1 MGSDYKICSKCVM
14 DTSDKQIR
22 FDVRGVCNHCKDYFA
37 VLNEQLV
44 SGDELKKEFGRLAE
58 KIKMEGQGKE
68 YDCVIGLSGGVDS
81 SYLAYVLV
89 KTYGLKPLAVH
100 LDNGWN
106 SKLAVKN
113 IHNIVSSLDIDLL
126 THVINWEEFRDMQI
140 AYFKASVLDIEAI
153 TDHAISAILYSTA
166 DKNDIKYIL
175 MGTNRATE
183 RILPKSWAFNK
194 NDLINLRSIHKKYGK
209 IKLKTFPQ
217 MGFSRLMYYRSVK
230 KIRNVGPLDY
240 LSYNKDEAK
249 KEIQKNLKWEDY
261 GAKHH
266 ESVFTR
272 FYQGYILPKKFGV
285 DKRRAHLSSLI
296 NCGQMKR
303 EEALEELKKPAYPLE
318 MQNEDYLYVIKKL
331 GFSKE
336 DFERIMESPVR
347 SHFDFPTDIWS
358 KIDRKYISPPSALR
372 GIAVKH
378 FYSKKIR

>member
-1 MGSDYKICSKCVM
+1 MY
-14 DTSDKQIR
+14 
-22 FDVRGVCNHCKDYFA
+22 HCKDYFA

-249 KEIQKNLKWEDY
+249 NEIQKNLKWEDY

-272 FYQGYILPKKFGV
+272 FYQGYILPKKFGI

-347 SHFDFPTDIWS
+347 SHFDFPTDMWS
-358 KIDRKYISPPSALR
+358 KIDRKYISQPSALR

>member
-1 MGSDYKICSKCVM
+1 M
-14 DTSDKQIR
+14 
-22 FDVRGVCNHCKDYFA
+22 
-37 VLNEQLV
+37 
-44 SGDELKKEFGRLAE
+44 
-58 KIKMEGQGKE
+58 
-68 YDCVIGLSGGVDS
+68 
-81 SYLAYVLV
+81 
-89 KTYGLKPLAVH
+89 
-100 LDNGWN
+100 
-106 SKLAVKN
+106 AVKN

-166 DKNDIKYIL
+166 DRNDIKYIL

-272 FYQGYILPKKFGV
+272 FYQGYILPKKFGI

-303 EEALEELKKPAYPLE
+303 EEALEELKRPAYPLE

-347 SHFDFPTDIWS
+347 SHFDFPTDMWS
-358 KIDRKYISPPSALR
+358 KIDRKYISQPSALR

>member
-1 MGSDYKICSKCVM
+1 MRSDYKICSKCVM
-14 DTSDKQIR
+14 DTSDKQIK
-22 FDVRGVCNHCKDYFA
+22 FDARGVCNHCKDYST
-37 VLNEQLV
+37 VLNKQLI
-44 SGDELKKEFGRLAE
+44 SGDELKEEFTRLAE
-58 KIKMEGQGKE
+58 KIKMEGKGKE

-89 KTYGLKPLAVH
+89 KAYGLRPLAVH
-100 LDNGWN
+100 LDNGWD

-113 IHNIVSSLDIDLL
+113 IQNIVSSLDVDLY
-126 THVINWEEFRDMQI
+126 THVINWEEFRDIQI

-153 TDHAISAILYSTA
+153 TDHAISAILYSAA
-166 DKNDIKYIL
+166 DTNNIKYIL

-194 NDLINLRSIHKKYGK
+194 NDLINLRSIHKEYGK

-217 MGFSRLMYYRSVK
+217 MGFNKLRHYRTVK
-230 KIRNVGPLDY
+230 KISNLGPLDY

-249 KEIQKNLKWEDY
+249 NEIQKKLKWEDY

-272 FYQGYILPKKFGV
+272 FYQGYILPKKFGI

-296 NCGQMKR
+296 NCGQMIR
-303 EEALEELKKPAYPLE
+303 EEALEELKRPVYPLE

-336 DFERIMESPVR
+336 DFERIMKMPVR

-358 KIDRKYISPPSALR
+358 KIDRKYISPSSILR
-372 GIAVKH
+372 RIAVKY
-378 FYSKKIR
+378 FYRKKIC